1 MLFIFSNNC
10 FTFDRQ
16 NVFIM
21 ALVTVFLSSLYLLV
35 SIFSCHFRG
44 RSILLYLSHKISIP
58 WLYYYMRYLLSPAWE
73 QHEANPAFWLVNQV
87 AIKGLLFFD
96 SVFMD
101 LNFVPGQKCKKEYD
115 QYPAIMTSHHIY
127 LLKERKRHVVYF
139 FLTMFHLRCSICHC
153 HHRKIPF
160 FQ

>member
-101 LNFVPGQKCKKEYD
+101 LNFVPGQKMQKR
-115 QYPAIMTSHHIY
+115 IWSISSHHDLTPHIFIEGKKAPCS
-127 LLKERKRHVVYF
+127 LF
-139 FLTMFHLRCSICHC
+139 FFNNVSLEV
-153 HHRKIPF
+153 
-160 FQ
+160 